1 MDWFKH
7 KTGSHENPDI
17 SDAMDE
23 FGDSGYS
30 VYFILME
37 LYGKEFNR
45 LIDRKLVLSKTF
57 VQRRLRK
64 SWTKVEQILNFYSD
78 RQKILYHFDG
88 KFLTI
93 EVPKFLEIASNWV
106 GREQN
111 KKKQQPTE
119 EPTEEPTAIEEEEEI
134 EEEIEEDKQYTNDV
148 KNPDC
153 PHQDIINLYHLTL
166 PELQKVKIWGED
178 SRKKL
183 KTRWKEDS
191 ERQSL
196 DWWKSFFLEK
206 IKTSDYLMGKVNNFQ
221 VNLGW
226 MIGPKNFEKI
236 MNGMYVNNKFKTTQ
250 FSSGPRYKTNPDIL
264 NLHDAEA
271 YLKKQGKSA
280 FEKYCTDFKIS
291 NKDRDIILKKNQE
304 TVL

>member
-45 LIDRKLVLSKTF
+45 LIERKLILSKTF

-106 GREQN
+106 GREQS
-111 KKKQQPTE
+111 KKNQQPTE
-119 EPTEEPTAIEEEEEI
+119 VPTEVPTAREEDREEEI
-134 EEEIEEDKQYTNDV
+134 DIKEDNKQTTT
-148 KNPDC
+148 C

-183 KTRWKEDS
+183 KTRWNEDP

-206 IKTSDYLMGKVNNFQ
+206 IKESDYLMGRVNDFQ

-236 MNGMYVNNKFKTTQ
+236 MNGMYVNKKVKKTEQ
-250 FSSGPRYKTNPDIL
+250 PSGPHYKTAEEIEAERYK
-264 NLHDAEA
+264 
-271 YLKKQGKSA
+271 
-280 FEKYCTDFKIS
+280 KIG
-291 NKDRDIILKKNQE
+291 
-304 TVL
+304 